1 MMNAEAIKKMTVQGL
16 IEDMTTSELV
26 NLIGAAT
33 EELAKRRP
41 VDEEQKNDDAK
52 PSDSTMK
59 KDEATTKDGGDDFW
73 STYHHDDANAQDDQW
88 WVPVTPGPA
97 TAAGTELLVPDPSCP
112 YKCRWNCDK
121 QLELLDHSIAKH
133 FPHFEFPDW
142 EQAEAPI
149 STPVETPKETPQ
161 TPLPNTPQSVAV
173 TEDLTGDPQSKL
185 PDPEVEPFVCPSPSP
200 EAVPEVPSLTSMGL
214 EETVSDELFGNND
227 AVDEFDDWLREEF
240 PNDPVLEVLDSPPKK
255 DDAQNTPNTW
265 QTVPVSEIDNSTLP
279 PMLEPKQTPRQP
291 KAKREKR
298 SKGTSQPRDPDVQK
312 KQRS

>member
-1 MMNAEAIKKMTVQGL
+1 MTVQGL

-121 QLELLDHSIAKH
+121 QLELLDQLLDHSIAKH

-149 STPVETPKETPQ
+149 S
-161 TPLPNTPQSVAV
+161 
-173 TEDLTGDPQSKL
+173 
-185 PDPEVEPFVCPSPSP
+185 
-200 EAVPEVPSLTSMGL
+200 M
-214 EETVSDELFGNND
+214 
-227 AVDEFDDWLREEF
+227 
-240 PNDPVLEVLDSPPKK
+240 
-255 DDAQNTPNTW
+255 
-265 QTVPVSEIDNSTLP
+265 
-279 PMLEPKQTPRQP
+279 
-291 KAKREKR
+291 
-298 SKGTSQPRDPDVQK
+298 
-312 KQRS
+312 